1 VPGCANVEQARQ
13 TLRRCLAD
21 LGIEAPV
28 DERAGDFPSP
38 SIVVDGVDVMGRREL
53 TGAMCRLDVPTR
65 ERVLEALRRAGGR
78 DW

>member
-1 VPGCANVEQARQ
+1 VPGCANAEQARQ
-13 TLRRCLAD
+13 TLRRCLAE
-21 LGIEAPV
+21 LGIEALV

-65 ERVLEALRRAGGR
+65 ERVLAALRRAGGR
-78 DW
+78 AR